1 MVGGALMPY
10 RMKPLSCDP
19 ARIKGM
25 SERLIVSHYENNYGG
40 AVKRLNLI
48 DEQLAG
54 LDYPTA
60 AGFLVNGL
68 KREQLIAMN
77 SMILHELF
85 FDGLGDQSEPGPAL
99 RDTLARDFGSYERWR
114 SEFIAMGKALGGGS
128 GWVLLSWSARDRKL
142 VNQWA
147 SDHCHTLAGG
157 TPILALDMYE
167 HSYHMD
173 FGAKAASYVDTFMD
187 VIRWNNVE
195 QLLVQAAK
203 AQGNGGATG
212 Q

>member
-1 MVGGALMPY
+1 MTY
-10 RMKPLSCDP
+10 SIKPLGCNP

-48 DEQLAG
+48 EEKLAE
-54 LDYPTA
+54 LDYANAP
-60 AGFLVNGL
+60 GFLINGL

-85 FDGLGDQSEPGPAL
+85 FEGLGEESEPGDSFKEEL
-99 RDTLARDFGSYERWR
+99 NRTFGSYERWR
-114 SEFIAMGKALGGGS
+114 SEFIAMGKALAGGS
-128 GWVLLSWSARDRKL
+128 GWVLLAWSPRDRKL

-167 HSYHMD
+167 HSYHLD
-173 FGAKAASYVDTFMD
+173 YGAKAADYVGVFMAA
-187 VIRWNNVE
+187 INWPAVE
-195 QLLVQAAK
+195 RLY
-203 AQGNGGATG
+203 GGASS
-212 Q
+212 